1 MEDLGSGDGEGEDVD
16 VVLLTEGLRPAS
28 NLVGR
33 LRRDPLGAIE
43 AEKFA
48 LRVLGLDD
56 TIGEERDAVAGHK
69 RESCFC
75 VFAVGCD
82 AKGQTGFKPDQGRGE
97 GLSLAPWSTP

>member
-16 VVLLTEGLRPAS
+16 VVLLTEGLRRAS

-33 LRRDPLGAIE
+33 LRGDRLGAIE
-43 AEKFA
+43 ADK

-56 TIGEERDAVAGHK
+56 TIGEEREAVAGRK

-75 VFAVGCD
+75 VFAVGGD
-82 AKGQTGFKPDQGRGE
+82 AKGQTGF
-97 GLSLAPWSTP
+97 